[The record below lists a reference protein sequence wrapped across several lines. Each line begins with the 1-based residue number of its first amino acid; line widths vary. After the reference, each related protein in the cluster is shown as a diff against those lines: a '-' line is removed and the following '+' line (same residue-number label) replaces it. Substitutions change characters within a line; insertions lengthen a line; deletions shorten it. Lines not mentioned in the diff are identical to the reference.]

1 MISECSLGDYVDLHC
16 CFAFSKMLNLAIIS
30 LLAWPGASVVS
41 TNMTSSRGHQGHM
54 VCVNI
59 VALRNIFIWKHMNHS
74 EEFNVSKS
82 RFYTF
87 LLLFL
92 SHYDNSIELLTSVG
106 CHGNHVVLF
115 LGTSVW
121 ERVQSSIS
129 VLFDFSTGRNTVS
142 DDKCWSVSVGPSY
155 RCANKN
161 SGEAANVV
169 RISCWSPVLFPNAVP
184 IGERRRSCDFSRFDY
199 FVYSLFRF
207 YRTCG
212 RFLCLN
218 HYGL

>member
-1 MISECSLGDYVDLHC
+1 
-16 CFAFSKMLNLAIIS
+16 
-30 LLAWPGASVVS
+30 
-41 TNMTSSRGHQGHM
+41 
-54 VCVNI
+54 
-59 VALRNIFIWKHMNHS
+59 MNHS

-129 VLFDFSTGRNTVS
+129 VVFDFSTGRNTVS
-142 DDKCWSVSVGPSY
+142 DDKC
-155 RCANKN
+155 
-161 SGEAANVV
+161 
-169 RISCWSPVLFPNAVP
+169 
-184 IGERRRSCDFSRFDY
+184 
-199 FVYSLFRF
+199 
-207 YRTCG
+207 
-212 RFLCLN
+212 
-218 HYGL
+218 